1 VIGWLVAAA
10 WMGLL
15 SAQRFSLLSKY
26 PQDTRR
32 VASYAQPVALA
43 LIAISLVLVALGAPD
58 AVAGLFFVSAGLI
71 SLVMLVTPIARG
83 IRPRRIRHAWREIG
97 DPDAWG
103 GHPHADR

>member
-1 VIGWLVAAA
+1 MIGWLIISS

-15 SAQRFSLLSKY
+15 SAHRFVMLARY
-26 PQDTRR
+26 PQNKRR

-43 LIAISLVLVALGAPD
+43 LIAISFVLLALGAPD

-71 SLVMLVTPIARG
+71 SLVMLVTLIARG

-97 DPDAWG
+97 DPDAWR
-103 GHPHADR
+103 GHPHADQ